1 MTNFTTN
8 NLELSKPN
16 LIEWKKARIASGI
29 CQEQILQGKFVLSS
43 QFWGTEY
50 HMLIGASLEVAKIV
64 EDIWND
70 DIGTHAN
77 NELWGNDEYSD
88 TDGIL
93 NMSDSL
99 TYEELSE
106 VVSTM
111 CPKTL
116 SVLT

>member
-1 MTNFTTN
+1 
-8 NLELSKPN
+8 
-16 LIEWKKARIASGI
+16 
-29 CQEQILQGKFVLSS
+29 
-43 QFWGTEY
+43 
-50 HMLIGASLEVAKIV
+50 MLIGASPEVAKIV
-64 EDIWND
+64 EDIQND
-70 DIGTHAN
+70 DIGTHAD

-106 VVSTM
+106 VISTM
-111 CPKTL
+111 HPKML